1 MSVSTKSK
9 SKSPNTSNNTK
20 KSKFSSSIP
29 LPDVIKSNQ
38 EGDYLTFTIEKCNV
52 SIINAIRRVILSD
65 IPVVVIDTF
74 AKDSINITKNTTLFN
89 NEILKQRLG
98 CIPVHIKDV
107 ETPVDS
113 LQLII
118 EKKNETNSFEYITTK
133 DFKIKDLKTE
143 KMLPN
148 DLVKQIFPPN
158 PITKSYILF
167 SRLKFKISDDIP
179 GEQLNLTCKFKIS
192 TAKESGMYNVVST
205 CAYKNSVDRAQQID
219 IWTEKEKELEENGM
233 KKDQV
238 EFEREN
244 WFLGEANRIFKKDSF
259 DFSLETIGIFTNMEI
274 IHKACDILINRLDEL
289 KKQQEGTNDKYE
301 IIDFPV
307 AMKNSFDIKL
317 FNEDYT
323 VGKVIEYIL
332 HNEYYRNQGLLD
344 YVGFSKRHPHD
355 EDSFIRVA
363 FSEKNAEALTNRT
376 NLIEIFKSCCDIGIR
391 IFEEVKTFF

>member
-1 MSVSTKSK
+1 M
-9 SKSPNTSNNTK
+9 
-20 KSKFSSSIP
+20 
-29 LPDVIKSNQ
+29 
-38 EGDYLTFTIEKCNV
+38 
-52 SIINAIRRVILSD
+52 
-65 IPVVVIDTF
+65 IDTF

-118 EKKNETNSFEYITTK
+118 EKKNESNSFEYITTK

-158 PITKSYILF
+158 SITKSYILF
-167 SRLKFKISDDIP
+167 SRLKFKIFDDIP
-179 GEQLNLTCKFKIS
+179 GEQLNLTCKFKVS

-219 IWTEKEKELEENGM
+219 IWTEKEKELEESGM

-289 KKQQEGTNDKYE
+289 KKQTEGTNDKYD

-307 AMKNSFDIKL
+307 YEK
-317 FNEDYT
+317 
-323 VGKVIEYIL
+323 
-332 HNEYYRNQGLLD
+332 
-344 YVGFSKRHPHD
+344 
-355 EDSFIRVA
+355 FI
-363 FSEKNAEALTNRT
+363 
-376 NLIEIFKSCCDIGIR
+376 
-391 IFEEVKTFF
+391 